1 MRRKLRTL
9 VLVCVLAAAVSAAS
23 AQEAGKKTAPATA
36 EKKIRIELAE
46 EPALVLGSMRI
57 TLGKAMEWAVKQ
69 NFDMLSVSYEVAM
82 LDTQYSQFLKK
93 FAPQL
98 IVEGS
103 GAYSR
108 NTPSQRLMAG
118 ETVTQAKV
126 DAKIAKNFMSGTTI
140 VGGVNYEY
148 DDFNGRNSIFGGM
161 SGPANAHKPGVFVM
175 VQQELLKNAFGI
187 TDRQVQEII
196 KNESKKKKDIIL
208 FQLSLI
214 IVQVVGEY
222 WNTVMSKVSLENAEL
237 QVKETR
243 KVRDITA
250 RNAAYGLADDY
261 TLRLY
266 NSMLAGAEAKV
277 VMTRQKYREALRSF
291 LTTINVDENMEVTG
305 TAVFSN
311 KYPSINVEEA
321 LKTAFEK
328 RADYQNALRDVESA
342 KAGIKIAESNS
353 LPSLTASLSGM
364 LSAENGSFGGAISKD
379 FGQAKYHAFEG
390 KLNLTYPLG
399 DNELY
404 IQERNARFRVRQAE
418 LQLQKYK
425 RKVKDDILNSTD
437 YIEASYRLYQKG
449 MEARRQSE
457 LFYQGMMRDLGLGR
471 LNSAVVKNALDAMV
485 QSREMELQAL
495 VGYNISLLQYDVARN
510 VLFEKYGIDV
520 EKYIPKDT
528 GK

>member
-1 MRRKLRTL
+1 
-9 VLVCVLAAAVSAAS
+9 
-23 AQEAGKKTAPATA
+23 
-36 EKKIRIELAE
+36 
-46 EPALVLGSMRI
+46 
-57 TLGKAMEWAVKQ
+57 
-69 NFDMLSVSYEVAM
+69 
-82 LDTQYSQFLKK
+82 
-93 FAPQL
+93 
-98 IVEGS
+98 
-103 GAYSR
+103 
-108 NTPSQRLMAG
+108 
-118 ETVTQAKV
+118 
-126 DAKIAKNFMSGTTI
+126 
-140 VGGVNYEY
+140 
-148 DDFNGRNSIFGGM
+148 
-161 SGPANAHKPGVFVM
+161 
-175 VQQELLKNAFGI
+175 
-187 TDRQVQEII
+187 
-196 KNESKKKKDIIL
+196 
-208 FQLSLI
+208 
-214 IVQVVGEY
+214 
-222 WNTVMSKVSLENAEL
+222 
-237 QVKETR
+237 VKETR

>member
-57 TLGKAMEWAVKQ
+57 TLGQAMEWAVKQ

-266 NSMLAGAEAKV
+266 NSMLAGAEKNRNRLAFHHDEVESHCHGDKCE
-277 VMTRQKYREALRSF
+277 QHEEKLALLQQIGPAGLVNDLCDFEHGHVGFF
-291 LTTINVDENMEVTG
+291 LFNHEELEQADAQG
-305 TAVFSN
+305 TAYN
-311 KYPSINVEEA
+311 ERTI
-321 LKTAFEK
+321 EK
-328 RADYQNALRDVESA
+328 KLPCGYGYAEQCIA
-342 KAGIKIAESNS
+342 AGMQIRNRKIRF
-353 LPSLTASLSGM
+353 TG
-364 LSAENGSFGGAISKD
+364 EN
-379 FGQAKYHAFEG
+379 
-390 KLNLTYPLG
+390 
-399 DNELY
+399 
-404 IQERNARFRVRQAE
+404 
-418 LQLQKYK
+418 
-425 RKVKDDILNSTD
+425 
-437 YIEASYRLYQKG
+437 
-449 MEARRQSE
+449 
-457 LFYQGMMRDLGLGR
+457 LGR
-471 LNSAVVKNALDAMV
+471 QRQD
-485 QSREMELQAL
+485 
-495 VGYNISLLQYDVARN
+495 
-510 VLFEKYGIDV
+510 
-520 EKYIPKDT
+520 
-528 GK
+528 